1 MPIQN
6 SQDYFCYKQF
16 YTLNIQ
22 AACDYRSYLMDAE
35 NMWPANLHYAKFF
48 ANSSLNQILQNN
60 LIRNTLHFHRQN
72 VNEMIKNYITGGPAY
87 LLLPLTNMSLVQMT
101 HVCMISDICMFRAA

>member
-22 AACDYRSYLMDAE
+22 AACDYRSYFMDAE

-60 LIRNTLHFHRQN
+60 LIRKTLHFHRQN
-72 VNEMIKNYITGGPAY
+72 VNEMIKNCITGGPAY
-87 LLLPLTNMSLVQMT
+87 PLLPYCINEYESCSNDA
-101 HVCMISDICMFRAA
+101 CMHDI